1 MSREMPNM
9 PMMFPSPSRSG
20 PLVAWKVRSPS
31 VVVDG
36 RVYCRVSIPG
46 RLAKWTEGIYLDAEY
61 AEVKTRT
68 GICVIFE
75 RTECGAVENVFVV
88 TADRQREQKRR
99 RGQTGCALAEIV
111 LVQGQ
116 RRLA

>member
-1 MSREMPNM
+1 MNEP
-9 PMMFPSPSRSG
+9 
-20 PLVAWKVRSPS
+20 KVRRSPS

-75 RTECGAVENVFVV
+75 RTELGAVENVFVV
-88 TADRQREQKRR
+88 TADAPIDKARAVVVAQRCKLRPEPPS
-99 RGQTGCALAEIV
+99 EIGPP
-111 LVQGQ
+111 L
-116 RRLA
+116 